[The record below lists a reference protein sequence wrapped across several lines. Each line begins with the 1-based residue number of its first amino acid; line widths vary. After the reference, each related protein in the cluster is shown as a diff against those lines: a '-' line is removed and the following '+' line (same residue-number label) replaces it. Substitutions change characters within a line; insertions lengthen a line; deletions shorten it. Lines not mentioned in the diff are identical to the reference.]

1 MNDEEKLQYAR
12 DNYSIGDEISR
23 KGFGCNIDTVTI
35 KLSSIRKE
43 NDPYFY
49 GNIHIF
55 FGSCQIYCGERNVW
69 AVVISRQKVEP
80 KYEIY

>member
-43 NDPYFY
+43 
-49 GNIHIF
+49 
-55 FGSCQIYCGERNVW
+55 
-69 AVVISRQKVEP
+69 K
-80 KYEIY
+80 

>member
-12 DNYSIGDEISR
+12 DNYSIGDKISR

-43 NDPYFY
+43 NDPYFLWEY
-49 GNIHIF
+49 SYILWFMSNIL
-55 FGSCQIYCGERNVW
+55 W
-69 AVVISRQKVEP
+69 
-80 KYEIY
+80 